1 MSRTRQ
7 ETCWARRAHPIRGR
21 TWRSC
26 NLRKLG
32 PMLVATVVFAAA
44 IGLTACGGSD
54 STNQQS
60 SGSKTPSV
68 ASTTAASTTVT
79 STTTAAST
87 TPPAHCPNPD
97 GGECLGKLAPG
108 TYKTFT
114 FRPNITY
121 RVPAGWAN
129 FEDYPGGFLL
139 LPPGGTLSGVNAG
152 TSDFVGVYSSVA
164 APNGGCRPGTAPH
177 VGRSVSDLAA
187 WMTAHPGLTTT
198 KPRLVSLGRF
208 KGVVLDIRMK
218 KGWTKTCPYSHGR
231 PTVPLIHGV
240 HFARGLD
247 HNMDPGTAIRL
258 YLLKELNRALAIEV
272 DDLSGGKHLATYSQV
287 AEAMTFGPPCP
298 SSYDYDACHQ
308 ASLP

>member
-1 MSRTRQ
+1 L
-7 ETCWARRAHPIRGR
+7 G
-21 TWRSC
+21 
-26 NLRKLG
+26 KLG
-32 PMLVATVVFAAA
+32 RMLVATVVFAGA
-44 IGLTACGGSD
+44 IGLTACGGGGS
-54 STNQQS
+54 SNQQS
-60 SGSKTPSV
+60 SGSKTASV
-68 ASTTAASTTVT
+68 TSTTAASTK
-79 STTTAAST
+79 
-87 TPPAHCPNPD
+87 PPAHCPDPD
-97 GGECLGKLAPG
+97 RYCLGKLAAG
-108 TYKTFT
+108 TYKTAV

-121 RVPAGWAN
+121 RVPAGWTN
-129 FEDYPGGFLL
+129 SEDEPFGFLL
-139 LPPGGTLSGVNAG
+139 LPPGGTLSGVDAG

-187 WMTAHPGLTTT
+187 WMTAHPGLTATR
-198 KPRLVSLGRF
+198 PRPVSLGRY

-258 YLLKELNRALAIEV
+258 YLLKELNRALAIEI

-287 AEAMTFGPPCP
+287 VEAMTFGPPCP